1 MVMAAG
7 KKSRSSF
14 SSEHG
19 QAAAPAA
26 DDPAKGAAG
35 VAVDEGT
42 PCGLMS

>member
-26 DDPAKGAAG
+26 DIEKGG
-35 VAVDEGT
+35 EGLAVDEGT
-42 PCGLMS
+42 PCD